1 MIYKYVI
8 FPTEIKLEHYPAT
21 EDTHPKYNIDEFDLI
36 LTCRG
41 QGEDCGGEGGHAQLV
56 SVGEVE
62 GVVGRNVMELY
73 IDATFGFA
81 DMTLDNA
88 DTVVSQKPAKLV

>member
-1 MIYKYVI
+1 MH
-8 FPTEIKLEHYPAT
+8 FLH
-21 EDTHPKYNIDEFDLI
+21 EFDLI

-56 SVGEVE
+56 TVGEVE
-62 GVVGRNVMELY
+62 SVVGRNVVELNV
-73 IDATFGFA
+73 DTTFGFA

-88 DTVVSQKPAKLV
+88 DAVISQKPTK